1 MTIKNI
7 LAPLTVP
14 TASGSSLDT
23 ALLLCRLFRA
33 HAEILFIR
41 EDIRG
46 VLQAAALDPA
56 GFDAQAL
63 TEELK
68 GEHEKAEKL
77 ARQWFDDLIE
87 RHRIDYRDNSL
98 PAELASSY
106 WKAVEGSAADEIV
119 QRGAAYD
126 LVVIARSQD
135 NVASRPLV
143 EAALFGTGCPVLIA
157 PPVAPTVVGE
167 HVMIGW
173 NQGAPAARAIRYAMP
188 FLESTAQVEIFT
200 VETGAKPGASAHDIA
215 HYLAW
220 HDIKAEVRSASPDQ
234 RSVGEML
241 LAAAKTSG
249 ADLLVLGAFSH
260 SRLREAILGG
270 VTQHVLENAELP
282 LLMAH

>member
-14 TASGSSLDT
+14 TASGSALDT
-23 ALLLCRLFRA
+23 ALLLARQFRA

-46 VLQAAALDPA
+46 VLRAAALDA
-56 GFDAQAL
+56 EAFDAQAV
-63 TEELK
+63 TETLQR
-68 GEHEKAEKL
+68 EHEKQEVL

-87 RHRIDYRDNSL
+87 RHRIDYRENSL
-98 PAELASSY
+98 PAEIPSSY
-106 WKAVEGSAADEIV
+106 WKTVEGTPVDEVV

-126 LVVIARSQD
+126 LIVIARSDD
-135 NVASRPLV
+135 NVAARPLV
-143 EAALFGTGCPVLIA
+143 QAALFETGCPVLVA
-157 PPVAPTVVGE
+157 PPTAPTVVGE

-173 NQGAPAARAIRYAMP
+173 NQGAPASRAIRHAMP
-188 FLESTAQVEIFT
+188 FLESAAQVDIFT
-200 VETGAKPGASAHDIA
+200 VETGAKQGTSARDIA

-220 HDIKAEVRSASPDQ
+220 HDVKAEVKAAPPGPH
-234 RSVGEML
+234 SVGAML
-241 LAAAKTSG
+241 LDEAKASG

-270 VTQHVLENAELP
+270 VTQHVLEHAEVP